1 MAGMNGAICVSEY
14 SPGQELIFNAD
25 EVPTFFTKEECV
37 KILKE
42 ILGNDELLA
51 KYKSK
56 FISKTHNICEDKKIF
71 KPINNS
77 IRKSNNRKVIL
88 FKIPYWYLRIAAKQ
102 ILLRNIK
109 LSNLI
114 KTIFQLN
121 IIFKIIKN
129 SNFLIKL
136 LIIVESIL
144 NILWYSFTKTFK
156 FREF

>member
-1 MAGMNGAICVSEY
+1 MLLPA
-14 SPGQELIFNAD
+14 
-25 EVPTFFTKEECV
+25 FFCH
-37 KILKE
+37 I
-42 ILGNDELLA
+42 I
-51 KYKSK
+51 
-56 FISKTHNICEDKKIF
+56 
-71 KPINNS
+71 NS
-77 IRKSNNRKVIL
+77 IKKPNNRKVSL
-88 FKIPYWYLRIAAKQ
+88 FKMPYWYLRVVAKQ

-121 IIFKIIKN
+121 IIFKIIKK

-156 FREF
+156 SRKF